1 MGIKPRRY
9 KVKYMLRYDLK
20 IFGRAEKHDVL
31 GALYGYTKEISS
43 DNPDMPVDLSLLQNE
58 EKIDRIAVNLN
69 KEEGDGHL
77 KGSIKIPIHS
87 NMDEENLSY
96 LAAALELLD
105 QVGPTKAEIIIS
117 SIDDVREERKSNIEA
132 RAASIKKRFNMGA
145 KRSSN
150 ETMSSEEEKHK
161 SSKPL
166 RKEKG
171 KKAVVKLSPDS
182 STESIF
188 GGNRFKTSSEVYIVE
203 GRADIRNLSKFN
215 LFNTIAVNGTNVS
228 SILKYLE
235 KKDRLIIFLDGDR
248 GGDLLCLEL
257 IERVGQKIV
266 GVIRAPE
273 RKEVENLSEEE
284 VKQCLKNSS
293 SLHEAKWMTGT
304 NKGTTF
310 VDPSADSN
318 RVNMDSKNLQTDDST
333 AKQLES
339 KPTVKQLNNQNGSTR
354 KKSPKS
360 RDSRLNK
367 GRSGRSSS
375 NNRSY
380 KKTEKYEKVLTP
392 LILDTIKKVRSN
404 EITVLV
410 NKEGNF
416 ECEFTLKDT
425 FDGLS
430 EFLSRDREEG
440 IDGCVIVTDGVVSN
454 RLADLLKSH
463 KIKTVIGAKF
473 SDSLELSFLKKSL
486 TLLTFSQIRKIT
498 A

>member
-1 MGIKPRRY
+1 
-9 KVKYMLRYDLK
+9 MLRYDLK

-31 GALYGYTKEISS
+31 GALYGYTKEISN

-69 KEEGDGHL
+69 KEEGDEHL
-77 KGSIKIPIHS
+77 KGSIQIPIHS

-105 QVGPTKAEIIIS
+105 QVGPTKAEINIS

-150 ETMSSEEEKHK
+150 ETMTTEEEKNKNSK
-161 SSKPL
+161 SG
-166 RKEKG
+166 RKERGRKQPM
-171 KKAVVKLSPDS
+171 KAVIKLSPDS
-182 STESIF
+182 SKESIF
-188 GGNRFKTSSEVYIVE
+188 GGNRFKASSEVYIVE

-215 LFNTIAVNGTNVS
+215 LSNTIAVNGTNVS

-235 KKDRLIIFLDGDR
+235 RKDRLIIFLDGDR

-257 IERVGQKIV
+257 IERVGHKIV

-273 RKEVENLSEEE
+273 RKEVENLSEDE
-284 VKQCLKNSS
+284 VKQCLENSS

-318 RVNMDSKNLQTDDST
+318 RAKMDSENLKTNDPT
-333 AKQLES
+333 TKQMES
-339 KPTVKQLNNQNGSTR
+339 KSTVKQLNTQNGSAR
-354 KKSPKS
+354 KKSLKS
-360 RDSRLNK
+360 RDSRSNK
-367 GRSGRSSS
+367 ARSGRSSS
-375 NNRSY
+375 TNRSY
-380 KKTEKYEKVLTP
+380 KKTEKYEQVLTP

-416 ECEFTLKDT
+416 ECELTLKNT
-425 FDGLS
+425 FDGLR

-440 IDGCVIVTDGVVSN
+440 IDGCVIITDGIVSN

-473 SDSLELSFLKKSL
+473 SDSLEFSLLKKSL